1 MAIFMTEQGAR
12 NIEYVRKLLKQKQPR
27 FAAALELAVDL
38 AERELSSPELLR
50 DVSAGQS
57 FMTSNPL
64 PLRAAGN
71 VACPV
76 AGHLGFVAEARSA
89 WVRES
94 SVGNCLCSG
103 FTRDFATA
111 DGERVTVAAR
121 TQRQFADLAH
131 KTRLAGTFA
140 FLERLLDADFSACS
154 DLCTYRATIAI
165 PLKPWFARRTV
176 ADVAA
181 AFAGT
186 SVTWGVASQ
195 PHQSARPGAE

>member
-1 MAIFMTEQGAR
+1 MAIFMTQQSAR
-12 NIEYVRKLLKQKQPR
+12 NMEYVRKLLKQKQPR

-50 DVSAGQS
+50 DVSAG
-57 FMTSNPL
+57 
-64 PLRAAGN
+64 
-71 VACPV
+71 
-76 AGHLGFVAEARSA
+76 HLGFVAEARSA
-89 WVRES
+89 GVREG
-94 SVGNCLCSG
+94 SVGNCLFGG

-111 DGERVTVAAR
+111 DGERVTVAAL

-131 KTRLAGTFA
+131 TTRLAGTFA
-140 FLERLLDADFSACS
+140 FLERLLDADFSACG

-181 AFAGT
+181 AFEGT
-186 SVTWGVASQ
+186 SVPWGVASQ
-195 PHQSARPGAE
+195 PHQSARFRH

>member
-1 MAIFMTEQGAR
+1 MAIFMTEQSAR
-12 NIEYVRKLLKQKQPR
+12 NMEYVRKLLKQKQPR

-38 AERELSSPELLR
+38 AERELSSPEMVR

-64 PLRAAGN
+64 PLRGAGN

-89 WVRES
+89 GARAGL
-94 SVGNCLCSG
+94 GNCLYGG

-111 DGERVTVAAR
+111 DGERVTVAAL

-131 KTRLAGTFA
+131 TTRLAGTFA
-140 FLERLLDADFSACS
+140 FLERLLDADFSACG
-154 DLCTYRATIAI
+154 DLCAYHATIAI
-165 PLKPWFARRTV
+165 PLKPWFDRRNV
-176 ADVAA
+176 ADVDA
-181 AFAGT
+181 AFEGT
-186 SVTWGVASQ
+186 SEIWSVASQ
-195 PHQSARPGAE
+195 HTQSDRFCH